1 MTEFALDVLQVHVD
15 RRKHRE
21 TMTTAGGKGASRLR
35 SATSV
40 EGWSKSLTRRSRRK
54 PSPDTVQW
62 VCELPGEPE
71 PVVFVTAAEARH
83 GIDIANN
90 QAGQVFHDQFGEVCR
105 VVQVL
110 LVRGT
115 EAERRRAF

>member
-1 MTEFALDVLQVHVD
+1 MEQLGAGSGTECVEALTEFALDVLQVHVD
-15 RRKHRE
+15 RTHRE

-40 EGWSKSLTRRSRRK
+40 EGWFEIPARRSRRK
-54 PSPDTVQW
+54 PPTPCSGSVS
-62 VCELPGEPE
+62 CRGEPE
-71 PVVFVTAAEARH
+71 PVVFVTAAEAARH

-105 VVQVL
+105 VV
-110 LVRGT
+110 
-115 EAERRRAF
+115 